1 MADYGALD
9 MNKTH
14 LTYLLMVAIFAGG
27 LWGILRLG
35 AGLHAARN
43 VAGEWDIVWTH
54 PTPNQALPDRMT
66 VDQSGR
72 YLTATMKGPAAP
84 VLLRG
89 RITSD
94 GQVSRISLH
103 DAGSS
108 WKLAARL
115 DDKQLLTGSLQ
126 TPAPHALQARRAAT
140 HP

>member
-1 MADYGALD
+1 

-35 AGLHAARN
+35 SGLHAARN
-43 VAGEWDIVWTH
+43 VAGEWEIDWT
-54 PTPNQALPDRMT
+54 PASPDEALPDRMII
-66 VDQSGR
+66 DQSGR
-72 YLTATMKGPAAP
+72 YLTVTMKGPAAP
-84 VLLRG
+84 VRLNG

-94 GQVSRISLH
+94 GHVSKLSVH
-103 DAGSS
+103 DHNSS
-108 WKLAARL
+108 WKLAAWL

-126 TPAPHALQARRAAT
+126 TPAPHSLQARRAAT